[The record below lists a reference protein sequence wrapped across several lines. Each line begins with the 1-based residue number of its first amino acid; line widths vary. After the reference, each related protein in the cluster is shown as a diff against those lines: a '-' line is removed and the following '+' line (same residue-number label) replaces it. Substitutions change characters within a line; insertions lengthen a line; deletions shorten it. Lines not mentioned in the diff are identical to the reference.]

1 MRVENNQPLSS
12 TEILYI
18 LQELAI
24 QMNILWDEYKIAVCD
39 LKGENV
45 LLSLTEM
52 GAGYYIKIAD
62 LGGAYIQTSRNR
74 DGNVGYPSC
83 STKVYYN

>member
-1 MRVENNQPLSS
+1 MK
-12 TEILYI
+12 
-18 LQELAI
+18 
-24 QMNILWDEYKIAVCD
+24 ILWDDHKMAICD

-62 LGGAYIQTSRNR
+62 LGGAY
-74 DGNVGYPSC
+74 V
-83 STKVYYN
+83 